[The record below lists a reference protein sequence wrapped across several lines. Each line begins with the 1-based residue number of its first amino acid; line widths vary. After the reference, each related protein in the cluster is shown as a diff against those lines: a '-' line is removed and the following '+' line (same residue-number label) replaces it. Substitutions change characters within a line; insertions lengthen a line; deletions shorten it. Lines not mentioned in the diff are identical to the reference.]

1 MVGAAVLAGTGT
13 YLVQHRQIG
22 RLDHERRGLIAQ
34 YEKLTADRDA
44 SLARRGSETKRIQ
57 TPARISKKG
66 QKKFEPSFKGMQ
78 IVAKKVL
85 ADDRVEPFQFRGSVC

>member
-1 MVGAAVLAGTGT
+1 M
-13 YLVQHRQIG
+13 
-22 RLDHERRGLIAQ
+22 
-34 YEKLTADRDA
+34 
-44 SLARRGSETKRIQ
+44 Q
-57 TPARISKKG
+57 TPARISQKG